1 VGRRPLEEGEANP
14 RLSWYGDSV
23 GRYEG
28 DELVIDTIGF
38 NDKTFLDQTYNVPHT
53 TQLHV
58 VGRFKLINDG
68 KGLEVNFIVDDPGA
82 FNAPWAGGSPPARPR
97 RLAKWRQHV
106 EPEFHRECHWNRF
119 GFRGH
124 HEWSCS
130 R

>member
-58 VGRFKLINDG
+58 VERFKLINDG
-68 KGLEVNFIVDDPGA
+68 KGLEVNFIVETQALSTPRGLQSYVTGRDPGR
-82 FNAPWAGGSPPARPR
+82 SRPPLR
-97 RLAKWRQHV
+97 RLPAA
-106 EPEFHRECHWNRF
+106 
-119 GFRGH
+119 
-124 HEWSCS
+124 
-130 R
+130 